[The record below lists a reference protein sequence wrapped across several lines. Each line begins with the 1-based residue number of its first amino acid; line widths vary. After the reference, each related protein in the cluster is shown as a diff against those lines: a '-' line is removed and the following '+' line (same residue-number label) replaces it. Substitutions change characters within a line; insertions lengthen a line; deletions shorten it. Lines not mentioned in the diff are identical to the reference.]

1 MKLNCSFSSDSTPVL
16 MKTVRLWNWRGSISF
31 LLCVTYGYPNSFAKH
46 ILDRAYCIPDPK
58 GNMHN
63 LQRNTS
69 SIFLLQ
75 VSLPWASCG
84 CTFFGFNGS
93 ALEILVAA
101 AFRFFFFLNT
111 SLDSKMNFIFF
122 SKVFKFLRIQD
133 TLTEIATRRLKKPS
147 QPSMASSHNRP
158 EGTSRATNR
167 TALGIRRETRCVYMQ
182 EKPLG
187 FSVIQEKATLGQ
199 YICSIPSL

>member
-1 MKLNCSFSSDSTPVL
+1 MVQPEAFCSNALEQHV
-16 MKTVRLWNWRGSISF
+16 
-31 LLCVTYGYPNSFAKH
+31 
-46 ILDRAYCIPDPK
+46 
-58 GNMHN
+58 
-63 LQRNTS
+63 
-69 SIFLLQ
+69 
-75 VSLPWASCG
+75 
-84 CTFFGFNGS
+84 S
-93 ALEILVAA
+93 ALAHP
-101 AFRFFFFLNT
+101 
-111 SLDSKMNFIFF
+111 SLLSSGYESLMRTRIYQSCQDSKVGTLEAGNKIRY
-122 SKVFKFLRIQD
+122 SKCGETFRIQD

-167 TALGIRRETRCVYMQ
+167 TALGIHRETRCVYMQ